1 MALVAIPGQ
10 GAVMGLAGSPFSIAP
25 SLSSA
30 TVIDASTEK
39 LAFFGRFFHKDHV
52 SKDVTKIGFR
62 TGAIALNAASTITT
76 SLQNVNLAAGPPY
89 QPDETQDEFITEA
102 AATFASN
109 TWHLTGAL
117 SANRTIAIGEMIC
130 VMFEYGTFTAAD
142 TFRISGLSQ
151 GATQVGQ
158 QFGTISKI
166 AAAWG
171 AEQVLPN
178 VIFECSDGTFG
189 TLAGTLPFVTINTH
203 AFKQDTATT
212 DEYALAFKLTFP
224 CKIDAFSLPM
234 IVAAGTSDF
243 NVILHDGSTALMTLA
258 VDANTMNGTAVRP
271 AHFQFPP
278 VTLAANTQ
286 YYASFQPS
294 QITSTITVYTADV
307 AVAGHLQ
314 AWPGGQDWNH
324 SKRVDAGSFDA
335 VTATRRLMAAIH
347 MCHQDDGTGG
357 GAGGM
362 LVHPGM
368 GGGFRG

>member
-10 GAVMGLAGSPFSIAP
+10 GAVIGLESQPFSLAP
-25 SLSSA
+25 AITSA

-39 LAFFGRFFHKDHV
+39 LAFFGRFFHKDYA

-62 TGAIALNAASTITT
+62 TGAISLNAASTIST
-76 SLQNVNLAAGPPY
+76 SLQNVNLTAGPPH
-89 QPDETQDEFITEA
+89 QPDETQDQVVTEA

-109 TWHLTGAL
+109 TWHLTAAL
-117 SANRTIAIGEMIC
+117 SASRTIAIGEAIC

-166 AAAWG
+166 AGAWG

-178 VIFECSDGTFG
+178 VIFECTDGTFG
-189 TLAGTLPFVTINTH
+189 TIAGTLPVVTVNTH

-212 DEYALAFKLTFP
+212 DEYALAFKVPFP
-224 CKIDAFSLPM
+224 CKVDAIELPM
-234 IVAAGTSDF
+234 IVAASTSDF
-243 NVILHDGSTALMTLA
+243 NVILHDGSSALATIA
-258 VDANTMNGTAVRP
+258 IDANTMNGTAVRNMQV
-271 AHFQFPP
+271 QFPP

-286 YYASFQPS
+286 YYASIQPS
-294 QITSTITVYTADV
+294 QTTSTVTVYTADV

-314 AWPGGQDWNH
+314 AWPGGSDWNH
-324 SKRVDAGSFDA
+324 SKRLDAGSFDA
-335 VTATRRLMAAIH
+335 VTTTRRMFATIH
-347 MCHQDDGTGG
+347 ISHLDDGTGS
-357 GAGGM
+357 
-362 LVHPGM
+362 
-368 GGGFRG
+368 GGGGGYIIGG